1 MFEDPLDI
9 FGEMD
14 EMVARLFSRIEG
26 NFGSGA
32 PYGSGYRILIR
43 NGEEPS
49 EMPASPVLKPRA
61 AQEPVAEVHQIG
73 DEVKVIA
80 GLPGVTEDLLRL
92 GIQRG
97 KLVIDTG
104 DADTHYHTSVA
115 IPSVEPES
123 VQHLLRNGVLE
134 VTFRSLPGSSGT

>member
-9 FGEMD
+9 FEEMD
-14 EMVARLFSRIEG
+14 GMIARLFSRMNRDPE
-26 NFGSGA
+26 SGA
-32 PYGSGYRILIR
+32 LYGSYRILIR

-49 EMPASPVLKPRA
+49 EMPATPAIQPGSA
-61 AQEPVAEVHQIG
+61 DEPVTEVYHVG

-97 KLVIDTG
+97 KLVIDAG
-104 DADTHYHTSVA
+104 DADTHYRTSVA
-115 IPSVEPES
+115 IPPVEPGS
-123 VQHLLRNGVLE
+123 MQHSLRNGVLE
-134 VTFRSLPGSSGT
+134 VTFRSLPGSSGI

>member
-9 FGEMD
+9 FEEMD
-14 EMVARLFSRIEG
+14 EMVARLFFRIDG
-26 NFGSGA
+26 DFGSGA
-32 PYGSGYRILIR
+32 PYGSGYQILIR

-49 EMPASPVLKPRA
+49 EMPASPVIQPRA
-61 AQEPVAEVHQIG
+61 AHEPVAEVHQIG

-97 KLVIDTG
+97 KFVIDAG
-104 DADTHYHTSVA
+104 DADTHYRTSVA
-115 IPSVEPES
+115 IPPVEPGS
-123 VQHLLRNGVLE
+123 MQHFLRNGVLE
-134 VTFRSLPGSSGT
+134 VTFRSVPSSSGT